1 MEWTTNLLQLPLL
14 CGGIFILAG
23 LIQYCFPPKKINSLY
38 GYRTSSSMKSQ
49 ERWQF
54 AQKYS
59 AIELIKSGVI
69 LMLLAMTPLLLPVLK
84 NSEFAISMA
93 LVLLFV
99 FILIYR
105 TEKALKKKFA
115 DNSK

>member
-1 MEWTTNLLQLPLL
+1 
-14 CGGIFILAG
+14 
-23 LIQYCFPPKKINSLY
+23 
-38 GYRTSSSMKSQ
+38 
-49 ERWQF
+49 
-54 AQKYS
+54 
-59 AIELIKSGVI
+59 
-69 LMLLAMTPLLLPVLK
+69 MLLAMTPLLLPVLK